1 MSQPDDIS
9 RLRAEYEDRK
19 KRFANSDVYSSFN
32 VANLFAIQQRQRD
45 ILASL
50 KRAGVTG
57 LADKRILEMGCGG
70 GGVLAEFLTYGARP
84 QNLFG
89 VDILRD
95 RLAAARGRLSG
106 SHFANADG
114 SHLPFHPASFDI
126 VMQFTALSS
135 ILDPDLRRD
144 ICRDMLR
151 VLRPSG
157 LILWYDFW
165 LNPTNPQTRGIRP
178 AEIKRLFPGCQ
189 YEFHKITLAP
199 PIARKLVPVSWI
211 LALFLENLK
220 IFNTH
225 YLVAIRPEREIFEEK
240 KAAQLF

>member
-1 MSQPDDIS
+1 MIVKERSRVSMSHPDDLT
-9 RLRAEYEDRK
+9 RLRTEYEDRK

-32 VANLFAIQQRQRD
+32 AANLFTVQQRQRD

-57 LADKRILEMGCGG
+57 LADKRILEMGCGD
-70 GGVLAEFLTYGARP
+70 GGVLAEFLTFGARP

-89 VDILRD
+89 VDILPD
-95 RLAAARGRLSG
+95 RLASARGLLSG
-106 SHFANADG
+106 SPLANADG
-114 SHLPFHPASFDI
+114 SHLPFPSASFDI

-135 ILDPDLRRD
+135 ILDADLRRA

-165 LNPTNPQTRGIRP
+165 LNPTNPQTHGIRP
-178 AEIKRLFPGCQ
+178 AEIRELFPACS
-189 YEFHKITLAP
+189 FSFRKITLAP
-199 PIARKLVPVSWI
+199 PLARRLVPLSWPFG
-211 LALFLENLK
+211 LMLERLT
-220 IFNTH
+220 IFNSH
-225 YLVAIRPEREIFEEK
+225 YLAVIRPR
-240 KAAQLF
+240 